1 MAARG
6 SRVRGLLGF
15 VVAMGLVVFAV
26 AGIVVARDR
35 LSTSPVVLVADPAI
49 GETPDTIPVDA
60 ATVERSAPRSIRIAD
75 LSLDNHVRSVG
86 IDDDGELEVPDETE
100 VGWYEYGSAP
110 GLPGSTVLAAHVS
123 WNGAIGPFHDLGTL
137 EPGARVEVEAGD
149 GSTRTY
155 AVVERA
161 IYDKDEL
168 PRDRIWRTT
177 GDEMLVMITCGGDY
191 NPDIRRYRQNIV
203 IYAVPVATDTTARS
217 L

>member
-1 MAARG
+1 MARRG

-15 VVAMGLVVFAV
+15 VVVIGLGVFAV

-35 LSTSPVVLVADPAI
+35 LSTSPVVLVAEPAV

-60 ATVERSAPRSIRIAD
+60 ATVERSAPLAIRIED
-75 LSLDNHVRSVG
+75 LALDNHIRSVG
-86 IDDDGELEVPDETE
+86 IEDDGELEIPDETE

-123 WNGAIGPFHDLGTL
+123 WNRTIGPFHELGAL
-137 EPGARVEVEAGD
+137 EPGARIEVDAGD

-155 AVVERA
+155 VVIERA
-161 IYDKDEL
+161 IYNKAEL
-168 PRDRIWRTT
+168 PKDRIWRTT
-177 GDEMLVMITCGGDY
+177 GDETLVLITCGGDY

-203 IYAVPVATDTTARS
+203 IYAVPVATDPTAAA